1 MAASNELYATKSI
14 HLSPS
19 DLSELIVSLGGVKFW
34 IVSVAP
40 LYIGWV
46 LAHAPAQRHLF
57 VDDLRVVLGMIV
69 VGPLLGTFPLLLD
82 VHHDMGTTDRV
93 NPRKKYV
100 QVVEELIGDG
110 LMERDTLL
118 LAAFGFAAM
127 RLVLAA
133 YVPGSL
139 ARYSPGGGR

>member
-1 MAASNELYATKSI
+1 MVASNERYATKSI

-46 LAHAPAQRHLF
+46 LAQPAALRHLF
-57 VDDLRVVLGMIV
+57 VDELRVVLGMIV
-69 VGPLLGTFPLLLD
+69 VGQLLGTFTLLLN
-82 VHHDMGTTDRV
+82 VYHDMGTTDRV
-93 NPRKKYV
+93 NPREKYV
-100 QVVEELIGDG
+100 QVVEELIGVG

-118 LAAFGFAAM
+118 LAAFGFA
-127 RLVLAA
+127 
-133 YVPGSL
+133 
-139 ARYSPGGGR
+139 